1 MKNLIEYF
9 SNLFKQDKFEQETR
23 GNIKAPV
30 TMYNHKNHPV
40 GGLYV
45 DISSEFK
52 DYSQNPLI
60 KLVATPKS
68 KGK

>member
-1 MKNLIEYF
+1 
-9 SNLFKQDKFEQETR
+9 
-23 GNIKAPV
+23 
-30 TMYNHKNHPV
+30 MYDHKNHPV